1 MSQPSNKLD
10 NFAKALKRLNEAN
23 TVYKKHTDDD
33 IFQDALIKRFE
44 FTFELGWKTLREFLS
59 AQGYKL
65 DILSPKG
72 VFAFAYQEGIL
83 TEETLWLDMLESRN
97 LTSHDYGREL
107 SENIADKIST
117 RYAKALQNLYK
128 FLSEHMN

>member
-1 MSQPSNKLD
+1 M
-10 NFAKALKRLNEAN
+10 
-23 TVYKKHTDDD
+23 
-33 IFQDALIKRFE
+33 
-44 FTFELGWKTLREFLS
+44 
-59 AQGYKL
+59 
-65 DILSPKG
+65 
-72 VFAFAYQEGIL
+72 

-128 FLSEHMN
+128 FLSEHMNRQ